1 MTTDDTMTIDEVY
14 KYLRK
19 MRSAYAEAD
28 QTKKGRMLDDME
40 RVTGRHRKSL
50 IRLLRG
56 PLERCPR
63 RQQRRRTYQ
72 ADFDAA
78 LRRIY
83 ESYGCIC
90 AERLH
95 PNLTALAAQLAKH
108 DEVDLTPSLQAQ
120 LATVGLTTV
129 RERLQRFRQD
139 EPQLRRGAPR
149 PPNPFLHDT
158 PMQRLSWDIQT
169 PGYFEVDLVHH
180 CGSSSHGEYV
190 HTLQLVDVASGWS
203 ERVALLGR
211 SYRVVE
217 DGFRRILV
225 RLPFPIRGLHPDNG
239 SEFFNHHMARFWA
252 AYPQIEIS
260 RSRPYHKNDNR
271 FVEHR
276 NGALI
281 RGWIGHDRLDSAEQ
295 ARALNAFYEKLRI
308 YHNLFQP
315 VMRLTHKTYD
325 RETQRVRRHWDRP
338 RTPFQRLLASGTLSA
353 AVADQLQRLYDQTDP
368 LTLRQELQEDVR
380 ALFAL
385 PGAQADRSED
395 VFATLL
401 PDHPLY
407 TTTRRKEEVLLSGDV
422 IK

>member
-271 FVEHR
+271 FVEQKNR
-276 NGALI
+276 TLVRDYVGDI
-281 RGWIGHDRLDSAEQ
+281 RLDTVAQTQ
-295 ARALNAFYEKLRI
+295 ALERLYQQLWLFN
-308 YHNLFQP
+308 NCFQP
-315 VMRLTHKTYD
+315 CLRLCSKEALAATDDHPGRIRRHHTALTPWQRLCEAD
-325 RETQRVRRHWDRP
+325 VLTPEQHDLLQTRIDITNPRTLHQQIQEQRV
-338 RTPFQRLLASGTLSA
+338 
-353 AVADQLQRLYDQTDP
+353 
-368 LTLRQELQEDVR
+368 

-385 PGAQADRSED
+385 SAKTSED
-395 VFATLL
+395 PENVFETL
-401 PDHPLY
+401 
-407 TTTRRKEEVLLSGDV
+407 SQS
-422 IK
+422 

>member
-1 MTTDDTMTIDEVY
+1 MMTTDDKMTIDEVY

-28 QTKKGRMLDDME
+28 QAQKGRMLDDME

-169 PGYFEVDLVHH
+169 PGYFEVDLVQH

-211 SYRVVE
+211 SYRVME

-271 FVEHR
+271 FVEQKNR
-276 NGALI
+276 TLVRDYVGDI
-281 RGWIGHDRLDSAEQ
+281 RLDTVAQTQ
-295 ARALNAFYEKLRI
+295 ALERLYQQLWLFN
-308 YHNLFQP
+308 NCFQP
-315 VMRLTHKTYD
+315 CLRLCSKEALAATNDHPGRIRRRHTALTPWQRLCD
-325 RETQRVRRHWDRP
+325 ADVLTPEQHDLLQTRIDITNPRTLHQQIQEQRV
-338 RTPFQRLLASGTLSA
+338 
-353 AVADQLQRLYDQTDP
+353 
-368 LTLRQELQEDVR
+368 

-385 PGAQADRSED
+385 SAKTSED
-395 VFATLL
+395 PENVFETL
-401 PDHPLY
+401 
-407 TTTRRKEEVLLSGDV
+407 SQS
-422 IK
+422 

>member
-1 MTTDDTMTIDEVY
+1 MTTDDKMTIDEVY

-28 QTKKGRMLDDME
+28 QAQKGRMLDDME

-169 PGYFEVDLVHH
+169 PGYFEVDLVQH

-211 SYRVVE
+211 SYRVME

-271 FVEHR
+271 FVEQKNR
-276 NGALI
+276 TLVRDYVGDI
-281 RGWIGHDRLDSAEQ
+281 RLDTVAQTQ
-295 ARALNAFYEKLRI
+295 ALERLYQQLWLFN
-308 YHNLFQP
+308 NCFQP
-315 VMRLTHKTYD
+315 CLRLCSKEALAATNDHPGRIRRRHTALTPWQRLCEAD
-325 RETQRVRRHWDRP
+325 VLTPEQHDLLQTRIDITNPRTLHQQIQEQRV
-338 RTPFQRLLASGTLSA
+338 
-353 AVADQLQRLYDQTDP
+353 
-368 LTLRQELQEDVR
+368 

-385 PGAQADRSED
+385 SAKTSED
-395 VFATLL
+395 PENVFETL
-401 PDHPLY
+401 
-407 TTTRRKEEVLLSGDV
+407 SQS
-422 IK
+422 

>member
-1 MTTDDTMTIDEVY
+1 MMTTDDKMTIDEVY

-271 FVEHR
+271 FVEQKNR
-276 NGALI
+276 TLVRDYVGDI
-281 RGWIGHDRLDSAEQ
+281 RLDTVAQTQ
-295 ARALNAFYEKLRI
+295 ALERLYQQLWLFN
-308 YHNLFQP
+308 NCFQP
-315 VMRLTHKTYD
+315 CLRLCSKEALAATDDHPGRIRRHHTALTPWQRLCD
-325 RETQRVRRHWDRP
+325 ADVLTPEQHDLLQTRIDITNPRTLHQQIQEQRV
-338 RTPFQRLLASGTLSA
+338 
-353 AVADQLQRLYDQTDP
+353 
-368 LTLRQELQEDVR
+368 

-385 PGAQADRSED
+385 SAKTSED
-395 VFATLL
+395 PENVFETL
-401 PDHPLY
+401 
-407 TTTRRKEEVLLSGDV
+407 SQS
-422 IK
+422 

>member
-271 FVEHR
+271 FVEQKNR
-276 NGALI
+276 TLVRDYVGDI
-281 RGWIGHDRLDSAEQ
+281 RLDTVAQTQ
-295 ARALNAFYEKLRI
+295 ALERLYQQLWLFN
-308 YHNLFQP
+308 NCFQP
-315 VMRLTHKTYD
+315 CLRLCSKEALAATDDHPGRIRRHHTALTPWQRLCD
-325 RETQRVRRHWDRP
+325 ADVLTPEQHDLLQTRIDITNPRTLHQQIQEQRV
-338 RTPFQRLLASGTLSA
+338 
-353 AVADQLQRLYDQTDP
+353 
-368 LTLRQELQEDVR
+368 

-385 PGAQADRSED
+385 SAKTSED
-395 VFATLL
+395 PENVFETL
-401 PDHPLY
+401 
-407 TTTRRKEEVLLSGDV
+407 SQS
-422 IK
+422 

>member
-1 MTTDDTMTIDEVY
+1 MTTDDKMTIDEVY

-271 FVEHR
+271 FVEQKNR
-276 NGALI
+276 TLVRDYVGDI
-281 RGWIGHDRLDSAEQ
+281 RLDTVAQTQ
-295 ARALNAFYEKLRI
+295 ALERLYQQLWLFN
-308 YHNLFQP
+308 NCFQP
-315 VMRLTHKTYD
+315 CLRLCSKEALAATDDHPGRIRRHHTALTPWQRLCD
-325 RETQRVRRHWDRP
+325 ADVLTPEQHDLLQTRIDITNPRTLHQQIQEQRV
-338 RTPFQRLLASGTLSA
+338 
-353 AVADQLQRLYDQTDP
+353 
-368 LTLRQELQEDVR
+368 

-385 PGAQADRSED
+385 SAKTSED
-395 VFATLL
+395 PENVFETL
-401 PDHPLY
+401 
-407 TTTRRKEEVLLSGDV
+407 SQS
-422 IK
+422 

>member
-1 MTTDDTMTIDEVY
+1 MMTTDDTMTIDEVY

-271 FVEHR
+271 FVEQKNR
-276 NGALI
+276 TLVRDYVGDI
-281 RGWIGHDRLDSAEQ
+281 RLDTVAQTQ
-295 ARALNAFYEKLRI
+295 ALERLYQQLWLFN
-308 YHNLFQP
+308 NCFQP
-315 VMRLTHKTYD
+315 CLRLCSKEALAATDDHPGRIRRHHTALTPWQRLCD
-325 RETQRVRRHWDRP
+325 ADVLTPEQHDLLQTRIDITNPRTLHQQIQEQRV
-338 RTPFQRLLASGTLSA
+338 
-353 AVADQLQRLYDQTDP
+353 
-368 LTLRQELQEDVR
+368 

-385 PGAQADRSED
+385 SAKTSED
-395 VFATLL
+395 PENVFETL
-401 PDHPLY
+401 
-407 TTTRRKEEVLLSGDV
+407 SQS
-422 IK
+422 

>member
-1 MTTDDTMTIDEVY
+1 MTTDDKMTIDEVY

-28 QTKKGRMLDDME
+28 QAQKGRMLDDME

-169 PGYFEVDLVHH
+169 PGYFEVDLVQH

-211 SYRVVE
+211 SYRVME

-271 FVEHR
+271 FVEQKNR
-276 NGALI
+276 TLVRDYVGDI
-281 RGWIGHDRLDSAEQ
+281 RLDTVAQTQ
-295 ARALNAFYEKLRI
+295 ALERLYQQLWLFN
-308 YHNLFQP
+308 NCFQP
-315 VMRLTHKTYD
+315 CLRLCSKEALAATNDHPGRIRRRHTALTPWQRLCD
-325 RETQRVRRHWDRP
+325 ADVLTPEQHDLLQTRIDITNPRTLHQQIQEQRV
-338 RTPFQRLLASGTLSA
+338 
-353 AVADQLQRLYDQTDP
+353 
-368 LTLRQELQEDVR
+368 

-385 PGAQADRSED
+385 SAKTSED
-395 VFATLL
+395 PENVFETL
-401 PDHPLY
+401 
-407 TTTRRKEEVLLSGDV
+407 SQS
-422 IK
+422 

>member
-217 DGFRRILV
+217 DGFRRIVV

-271 FVEHR
+271 FVEQKNR
-276 NGALI
+276 TLVRDYVGDI
-281 RGWIGHDRLDSAEQ
+281 RLDTVAQTQ
-295 ARALNAFYEKLRI
+295 ALERLYQQLWLFN
-308 YHNLFQP
+308 NCFQP
-315 VMRLTHKTYD
+315 CLRLCSKEALAATDDHPGRIRRHHTALTPWQRLCD
-325 RETQRVRRHWDRP
+325 ADVLTPEQHDLLQTRIDITNPRTLHQQIQEQRV
-338 RTPFQRLLASGTLSA
+338 
-353 AVADQLQRLYDQTDP
+353 
-368 LTLRQELQEDVR
+368 

-385 PGAQADRSED
+385 SAKTSED
-395 VFATLL
+395 PENVFETL
-401 PDHPLY
+401 
-407 TTTRRKEEVLLSGDV
+407 SQS
-422 IK
+422 